1 MVLYSDTLYTDAVS
15 DMPQSKEFNKIIL
28 AVDGSDASKKAAQKA
43 FVLSKETGIPIL
55 VIHVVH
61 IPASSIT
68 PALTTPM
75 ADVMEAMKKHGES
88 ILDEIVKMG
97 SDMDV
102 HVEKR
107 LVDGI
112 PDDQIIKIADKNDLI
127 ILGSKGHSTL
137 DRILIGSVS
146 EKVLH
151 HSNATVMIVR

>member
-1 MVLYSDTLYTDAVS
+1 MS

-28 AVDGSDASKKAAQKA
+28 AVDGSDASKKAALKA
-43 FVLSKETGIPIL
+43 FFLSRETGIKIL
-55 VIHVVH
+55 LIHVVH

-75 ADVMEAMKKHGES
+75 ADVMDAMKKQGES
-88 ILDEIVKMG
+88 ILDEIMKIG
-97 SDMDV
+97 SDIGV
-102 HVEKR
+102 QVEKR

-112 PDDQIIKIADKNDLI
+112 PDDQIIKTADKNDLI

>member
-1 MVLYSDTLYTDAVS
+1 MILYSYTINEGEVNT
-15 DMPQSKEFNKIIL
+15 MPSSKEFNKIIL

-43 FVLSKETGIPIL
+43 FVLSKETGIKIL
-55 VIHVVH
+55 ALHVVH

-68 PALTTPM
+68 PTLTTPM

-88 ILDEIVKMG
+88 ILDEIAKMG
-97 SDMDV
+97 SDMGV
-102 HVEKR
+102 HIEKR

-112 PDDQIIKIADKNDLI
+112 PDDQIIKFADKNDLI